1 MGFLENIKSPED
13 VKKLDI
19 RELSQLCDE
28 IRGFLIESIAKSGGH
43 LASNLGVVELTVALH
58 KVFDTSVDRLIFDV
72 GHQCYTH
79 KILTGR
85 REEFDHLRSI
95 DGLSGFPR
103 PSESIHDPFSA
114 GHAST
119 SISAALGMARAR
131 TLLNDDYNIIAVIG
145 DGALT
150 GGLAYEAL
158 NDAGQSGE
166 RLLVILNDNGMSIQR
181 NVGGVAKQLGRLRL
195 KPQYSKLKKHVR
207 GTTSRI
213 PGGKYIYRII
223 HNTKMFLKRLVV
235 RGSMFEDM
243 GFTYLGP
250 VDGHDIK
257 ELVKLFQIAKDF
269 SGPVLIH
276 LTTVKG
282 KGYRYSEESPSEYHG
297 ISQFDIGSGKQ
308 LNCSTASFSFV
319 FGNKLRELARN
330 DSRICA
336 ITAAMQ
342 SGTGLDKFSEEFPNR
357 FFDVGIAEEH
367 AVTMAAGMASRGMR
381 PVCAIYSTFLQRSYD
396 MIIHDVALQK
406 LPVVFAIDRAG
417 LTGEDGETHQGVFD
431 LSFLPQIPGI
441 RVCCPASY
449 AELEYMLEQALTRY
463 DTPIAIRYP
472 RGCEGEYRRVS
483 EGDAEVLK
491 EGSDI
496 TVAVHGRLINEVLKA
511 AGIAEAGGVSAEVV
525 KINVISPLPYEV
537 IFGSVSKTGR
547 LLAVEEAL
555 DEGSVGRRLLGEMGL
570 RGMAVKSS
578 RLINLGNGF
587 IPQGNM
593 PELMARYGLDA
604 GSIASVLLEEC
615 TGEKKDR
622 SAAV

>member
-1 MGFLENIKSPED
+1 MVFLDNIMSPED
-13 VKKLDI
+13 VKKLNI
-19 RELSQLCDE
+19 KELTQLSDE
-28 IRGFLIESIAKSGGH
+28 IRTFLIESIARSGGH

-58 KVFDTSVDRLIFDV
+58 KVFDTSVDRLVFDV

-85 REEFDHLRSI
+85 REEFTNLRSL
-95 DGLSGFPR
+95 DGLSGFPK
-103 PSESIHDPFSA
+103 PSESIHDPFST

-119 SISAALGMARAR
+119 SISAALGIARAR
-131 TLLNDDYNIIAVIG
+131 TLSNDDYHVIAVIG

-158 NDAGQSGE
+158 NDAGQSKE
-166 RLLVILNDNGMSIQR
+166 RLIVILNDNGMSIQR
-181 NVGGVAKQLGRLRL
+181 NVGGVARQLGRLRL
-195 KPQYSKLKKHVR
+195 KPQYSKLKKRVR

-213 PGGKYIYRII
+213 PGGKYVYRVI
-223 HNTKMFLKRLVV
+223 HNTKMFLKHMIV

-250 VDGHDIK
+250 VDGHDLK
-257 ELVKLFQIAKDF
+257 ELCRLLQIAKGF
-269 SGPVLIH
+269 TGPVLIH

-297 ISQFDIGSGKQ
+297 ISQFDIDSGRQLSGSAANYS
-308 LNCSTASFSFV
+308 LV
-319 FGNKLRELARN
+319 FGNKLIELAQK
-330 DSRICA
+330 DQRICA

-342 SGTGLDKFSEEFPNR
+342 SGTGLDKFSAKFPQR

-396 MIIHDVALQK
+396 MIIHDVALQN

-431 LSFLPQIPGI
+431 ISFLPQIPGV
-441 RVCCPASY
+441 RVYCPSSY
-449 AELEYMLEQALTRY
+449 AELEVMLEQALSQSAG
-463 DTPIAIRYP
+463 PVAVRYP
-472 RGCEGEYRRVS
+472 RGCEGEYRGVS
-483 EGDAEVLK
+483 EGDAEVFK

-496 TVAVHGRLINEVLKA
+496 TVVVHGRILNEVIKA
-511 AGIAEAGGVSAEVV
+511 AKLAEADGVSVEIV
-525 KINVISPLPYEV
+525 KLNVIAPLPVDIVLE
-537 IFGSVSKTGR
+537 SVKKTKR
-547 LLAVEEAL
+547 FLAVEESL
-555 DEGSVGRRLLGEMGL
+555 DEGCAGRRLLSEIGL
-570 RGMAVKSS
+570 KGMDIKSA
-578 RLINLGNGF
+578 RLINLGNRF

-593 PELMARYGLDA
+593 PELMAKYGLDA
-604 GSIASVLLEEC
+604 YSIASVLLEEC
-615 TGEKKDR
+615 TGEKKNR
-622 SAAV
+622 STAV